1 MKMKAQ
7 QNLSDVVEAVLRGKF
22 VALNV
27 YIRKEERSNINHCS
41 FYLRIL
47 EKEEQV
53 KSKVNRR
60 KIIKIRVK
68 IYQIENRKIL
78 KPKLIKFMLTSGK
91 THHNIV
97 KKLSS
102 N

>member
-1 MKMKAQ
+1 MKMKTQ
-7 QNLSDVVEAVLRGKF
+7 QNFSDVAEAVLRGKF

-27 YIRKEERSNINHCS
+27 YIRKEERSNNHLS

-53 KSKVNRR
+53 RSKVNRR